1 MQLMQL
7 CRVKGTKF
15 TIPNLLNVSPDSD
28 IAKTFADG
36 SLASFRCR
44 GQTSCPRAVLTYRVG
59 WHPRITIAS
68 TALSTPRLAIAS
80 IYLANITQACHYT
93 LATPTLTLPTT
104 PVNPQAVNESGFD
117 VFTDN
122 KRSVLYMT
130 HIPSGKP
137 VAFVA
142 IGAMLVSSTSSVS
155 VAVF

>member
-1 MQLMQL
+1 MRSY
-7 CRVKGTKF
+7 RVKGTKF

-44 GQTSCPRAVLTYRVG
+44 CHVFYLHAILTCRAG
-59 WHPRITIAS
+59 WHPQITTAF
-68 TALSTPRLAIAS
+68 TALSTPLSAILS
-80 IYLANITQACHYT
+80 IFQANITQVCYYVLRI
-93 LATPTLTLPTT
+93 LALVSHITT
-104 PVNPQAVNESGFD
+104 VNPQAVNEPGFD

-137 VAFVA
+137 IAFVA
-142 IGAMLVSSTSSVS
+142 IGAMLVSDVYRSFY
-155 VAVF
+155 ALY